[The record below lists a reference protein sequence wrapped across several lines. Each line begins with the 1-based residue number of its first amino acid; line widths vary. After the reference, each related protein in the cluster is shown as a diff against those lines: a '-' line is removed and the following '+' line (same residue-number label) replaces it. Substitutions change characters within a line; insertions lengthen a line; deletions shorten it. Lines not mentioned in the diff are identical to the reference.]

1 MTQRFDCSEFLM
13 ENFAAHNTLDHLFR
27 HEYSRL
33 VAMLTNRYGSA
44 LLDMVE
50 DAVQESL
57 LKAGKVW
64 SYQPMPDKP
73 GAWLYRVANNKMIDF
88 LRREKKSVDFEHNPE
103 SGGVSATEYE
113 IEEEVIQDEMLKM
126 IFACCHPSMKPSEQ
140 LMLSLKLLC
149 GLSVKEIARA
159 LLKSEEATKK
169 AIQRAKQKFKK
180 EVGEL
185 VMPRP
190 EDITDRLNAVLQ
202 VIYLLFNE
210 GYKATEGEQLM
221 KQELCDEAIRLGFL
235 MLNEPQCNS
244 NELNALISMMLFK
257 AARFPA
263 RVDEEGRLLT
273 LEHQDRSLYR
283 TDYIEWAWYFLKRSS
298 NFENTTVYQLEAA
311 IASYYTTASTYGET
325 NWKQIL
331 RLYDALVLHKPIPVV
346 KMSRVVVLSKVEGP
360 ATALAHMK
368 EIEEDL
374 KSSQSFQA
382 LKADLY
388 AQLEDWNKA
397 RYHLSIAIREADN
410 RTERRYLEAKLD
422 TWREK

>member
-1 MTQRFDCSEFLM
+1 MD
-13 ENFAAHNTLDHLFR
+13 NFAAHNTLDHLFR

-33 VAMLTNRYGSA
+33 VAMLTNRYGAA
-44 LLDMVE
+44 LLDLVE

-88 LRREKKSVDFEHNPE
+88 LRREKKWVDFDQGPASEGMSTE
-103 SGGVSATEYE
+103 EYE

-169 AIQRAKQKFKK
+169 AIQRAKQKFKN

-185 VMPRP
+185 IMPRP
-190 EDITDRLNAVLQ
+190 DDITERMNAVLQ

-221 KQELCDEAIRLGFL
+221 KQELCDEAVRLAFL
-235 MLNEPQCNS
+235 MLNEPQCNT

-263 RVDEEGRLLT
+263 RQDAQGNLLT

-283 TDYIEWAWYFLKRSS
+283 KDYVKWAWHFLKRSS
-298 NFENTTVYQLEAA
+298 DFDHTTIYQLEAA
-311 IASYYTTASTYGET
+311 IASYYTTAPTYADT

-331 RLYDALVLHKPIPVV
+331 RLYDALVLHKPMPVV
-346 KMSRVVVLSKVEGP
+346 KMSRVVVLSKLEGP
-360 ATALAHMK
+360 AKALAAMQ
-368 EIEEDL
+368 EIEEDM
-374 KSSQSFQA
+374 KGNQSFQA
-382 LKADLY
+382 LKAELY
-388 AQLEDWNKA
+388 AEMEDWSQA
-397 RYHLSIAIREADN
+397 RFHLSVAIRQADN
-410 RTERRYLEAKLD
+410 RTERRFLEAKLD
-422 TWREK
+422 TWREKE

>member
-1 MTQRFDCSEFLM
+1 MD
-13 ENFAAHNTLDHLFR
+13 NFAAHNTLDHLFR

-33 VAMLTNRYGSA
+33 VAMLTNRYGAA
-44 LLDMVE
+44 LLDLVE
-50 DAVQESL
+50 DAVQEAL

-88 LRREKKSVDFEHNPE
+88 LRREKKWVDFDQGPASEGMSTE
-103 SGGVSATEYE
+103 EYE

-169 AIQRAKQKFKK
+169 AIQRAKQKFKN

-185 VMPRP
+185 IMPRP
-190 EDITDRLNAVLQ
+190 DDITERMNAVLQ

-221 KQELCDEAIRLGFL
+221 KQELCDEAVRLAFL
-235 MLNEPQCNS
+235 MLNEPQCNT

-263 RVDEEGRLLT
+263 RQDAQGNLLT

-283 TDYIEWAWYFLKRSS
+283 KDYVKWAWHFLKRSS
-298 NFENTTVYQLEAA
+298 DFDNTTIYQLEAA
-311 IASYYTTASTYGET
+311 IASYYTTAPTYADT

-331 RLYDALVLHKPIPVV
+331 RLYDALVLHKPMPVV
-346 KMSRVVVLSKVEGP
+346 KMSRVVVLSKLEGP
-360 ATALAHMK
+360 AKALAAMQ
-368 EIEEDL
+368 EIEEDM
-374 KSSQSFQA
+374 KGNQSFQA
-382 LKADLY
+382 LKAELY
-388 AQLEDWNKA
+388 AEMEDWSQA
-397 RYHLSIAIREADN
+397 RFHLSVAIRQADN
-410 RTERRYLEAKLD
+410 RTERRFLEAKLD
-422 TWREK
+422 TWREKE

>member
-1 MTQRFDCSEFLM
+1 MDDFL
-13 ENFAAHNTLDHLFR
+13 AHNTLDHLFR
-27 HEYSRL
+27 HEYSKL
-33 VAMLTNRYGSA
+33 VAMLTNRYGAA
-44 LLDMVE
+44 LLDLVE
-50 DAVQESL
+50 DAVQEAL

-64 SYQPMPDKP
+64 SYQSIPERP

-88 LRREKKSVDFEHNPE
+88 LRREKKSVDYESNHNGAKADIE
-103 SGGVSATEYE
+103 EYE
-113 IEEEVIQDEMLKM
+113 IEEEVIRDEMLKM
-126 IFACCHPSMKPSEQ
+126 IFACCHPSMKPAEQ

-169 AIQRAKQKFKK
+169 AIQRAKQKFKE

-185 VMPRP
+185 QVPRP
-190 EDITDRLNAVLQ
+190 EEIAERLNAVLQ

-210 GYKATEGEQLM
+210 GYKATEGEELM
-221 KQELCDEAIRLGFL
+221 KRELSDEAIRLAFL
-235 MLNEPQCNS
+235 LLNEQQCNI

-263 RVDEEGRLLT
+263 RQDEQGKLLT

-283 TDYIEWAWYFLKRSS
+283 QDYIKWAWHFLHRSS
-298 NFENTTVYQLEAA
+298 NFENTTTYQLEAA
-311 IASYYTTASTYGET
+311 IASYYTTARTYEET

-331 RLYDALVLHKPIPVV
+331 RLYDALVLHKPSPVV
-346 KMSRVVVLSKVEGP
+346 KMSRVVVLSQVEGP
-360 ATALAHMK
+360 EKALKCME
-368 EIEEDL
+368 EIEEVM
-374 KSSQSFQA
+374 KGNQSFQA

-388 AQLEDWNKA
+388 AQLKEWNKA

-410 RTERRYLEAKLD
+410 RTERRFLEAKLD
-422 TWREK
+422 DWRGK

>member
-1 MTQRFDCSEFLM
+1 M
-13 ENFAAHNTLDHLFR
+13 ENFSAHTTLDHLFR

-33 VAMLTNRYGSA
+33 VALLTNKYGSP
-44 LLDMVE
+44 LLDLVE
-50 DAVQESL
+50 DAVQEAL
-57 LKAGKVW
+57 LKAAKVW

-73 GAWLYRVANNKMIDF
+73 GAWLYRVANNQMIDF
-88 LRREKKSVDFEHNPE
+88 LRREKKSVDFEQNPGRE
-103 SGGVSATEYE
+103 KAEVKEYE

-169 AIQRAKQKFKK
+169 AIQRAKQKFKE

-185 VMPRP
+185 QMPRP
-190 EDITDRLNAVLQ
+190 EDITERLNAVLQ

-221 KQELCDEAIRLGFL
+221 KQDLCDEAIRLAFL
-235 MLNEPQCNS
+235 MLNEPQCNT

-263 RVDEEGRLLT
+263 REDEEGRLLT
-273 LEHQDRSLYR
+273 LEHQNRSLYR
-283 TDYIEWAWYFLKRSS
+283 QDYVQWAWHFLKRSS
-298 NFENTTVYQLEAA
+298 DFENTTVYQLEAA
-311 IASYYTTASTYGET
+311 ISSYYTTAPTYADT

-331 RLYDALVLHKPIPVV
+331 GLYNALVLHKPIPVV

-360 ATALAHMK
+360 AQALELMA

-374 KSSQSFQA
+374 KSNQSFQA

-388 AQLEDWNKA
+388 AQTEDWNKA

-410 RTERRYLEAKLD
+410 RTERRFLEAKLD
-422 TWREK
+422 DWRSK